1 MILGQNREQLRRMY
15 VDAWCKQQAGE
26 PVSPLEAMIAEVVA
40 MHPEY
45 HALLKRGENAL
56 DKDFL
61 PEQGESNPFMHMGMH
76 ISLAEQ
82 ISTDRPAGIRDTY
95 QKIKNRVGDA
105 HAAEHHMMECLG
117 LALWEAQQQNRPP
130 DETAYLDC
138 LKKLT

>member
-1 MILGQNREQLRRMY
+1 MFGQDRQRLRRY
-15 VDAWCKQQAGE
+15 YLQAWEKQQSGGTME
-26 PVSPLEAMIAEVVA
+26 PLEKLIASVIGQ
-40 MHPEY
+40 HPEY
-45 HALLKRGENAL
+45 HTMLRSDDAL
-56 DKDFL
+56 DKDFT
-61 PEQGESNPFMHMGMH
+61 PDKGQSNPFLHMGMH